1 LPTSLIAR
9 ARRPAI
15 ALAAAATLLVGLV
28 PAVVAADT
36 LAVTTPYPSIAI
48 APGSKASFDL
58 TITTPT
64 EGTVDLAV
72 AGTPTGWKATL
83 HGGGFVV
90 NGVNAAPGKP
100 GSARLDVD
108 VPADT
113 TATSGTLTVTA
124 KIGGE
129 TASRRITVAVDAAV
143 AGDITLTTSSPTLT
157 GSSDSP
163 FNFDLTLTNGSAEDQ
178 TVSATATGPA
188 GWTIQTKL
196 AQANAAS
203 TVVKAGST
211 TTISVTATPP
221 AAAPA
226 GHTDLDVT
234 VTAGT
239 KTIPGKLGVD
249 ITGTYTMQMSTPG
262 DLLSAHGSAGSTTT
276 VTLELSNTGTAVL
289 DGVKVTATPPTGW
302 TVNFEPKDPVS
313 VPTGQTPT
321 TVTAT
326 IIPSSDAVAGD
337 YVVNFS
343 AASAASGTVP
353 AANSTAAIRFTV
365 ETSPIWALVGIGV
378 IAAIVIALFYVF
390 RTYGR
395 R

>member
-1 LPTSLIAR
+1 V
-9 ARRPAI
+9 I
-15 ALAAAATLLVGLV
+15 ALAAAALLLAGLV
-28 PAVVAADT
+28 PSVAAADE

-58 TITTPT
+58 SVTSPFN
-64 EGTVDLAV
+64 GTVDLAV
-72 AGTPTGWKATL
+72 GGTPTGWKATL

-90 NGVNAAPGKP
+90 SGVTVASGKP
-100 GSARLDVD
+100 GTARLDVD

-113 TATSGTLTVTA
+113 TTTSGNLTVTA
-124 KIGGE
+124 RAGGLSANLKI
-129 TASRRITVAVDAAV
+129 TIAVDAAV
-143 AGDITLTTSSPTLT
+143 AGDITLTTTSPTLT

-178 TVSATATGPA
+178 TVSATATGPQ
-188 GWTIQTKL
+188 GWVIQTKL

-211 TTISVTATPP
+211 TTISITATPP
-221 AAAPA
+221 DGAPA

-239 KTIPGKLGVD
+239 KTIPGKLGID
-249 ITGTYTMQMSTPG
+249 ITGTFTLTLATPN
-262 DLLSAHGSAGSTTT
+262 DLVSAHGAAGTGTTQQVI
-276 VTLELSNTGTAVL
+276 VTNTGTGALTNVKISSTKPT
-289 DGVKVTATPPTGW
+289 DWKVTTDVPDDTIPTI
-302 TVNFEPKDPVS
+302 PA
-313 VPTGQTPT
+313 GQQV

-326 IIPSSDAVAGD
+326 ITPSGEAVTGD
-337 YVVNFS
+337 YKVTLS
-343 AASAASGTVP
+343 AASEAAPG
-353 AANSTAAIRFTV
+353 TAAATGDLAMTFTV
-365 ETSPIWALVGIGV
+365 ETSPLWLLAGVVLILVILG
-378 IAAIVIALFYVF
+378 ALFYVF